1 MGAYG
6 MRILLVNDDG
16 IEAAGIRHL
25 MHALSDGH
33 TVYAV
38 APDRQ
43 RSAASM
49 AMTLE
54 IPLRAAPVESGEF
67 PLAGAYAVDGTP
79 VDCVRLGLG
88 NLVEAPDLVIS
99 GVNHGPNLGSDTLY
113 SGTCGAAQ
121 QAAILGVQAIAMSLD
136 RRNPTHFETAT
147 AVTKRMIEV
156 VRAHPL
162 PFGMYYNVNVPDL
175 PPEEIKGYKIARL
188 AYVRYNGVYER
199 REDPLGR
206 PYYWVPRGKLP
217 CDPNDDTDYA
227 WVKKGYVTVT
237 PMSFD
242 SAKPDAVDLSDVFGG
257 EA

>member
-1 MGAYG
+1 

-16 IEAAGIRHL
+16 INAEGIRTL
-25 MHALSDGH
+25 MRALSNEH
-33 TVYAV
+33 EVYAV

-49 AMTLE
+49 AMTLDT
-54 IPLRAAPVESGEF
+54 PLRAVPV
-67 PLAGAYAVDGTP
+67 PVDPQVAVAYAVDGTP
-79 VDCVRLGLG
+79 VDCVRLALG
-88 NLVEAPDLVIS
+88 NLVKEPDLVIS
-99 GVNHGPNLGSDTLY
+99 GINHGPNLGSDTLY

-121 QAAILGVQAIAMSLD
+121 QAAILYTQAIAMSLD
-136 RRNPTHFETAT
+136 HRNPTHFETAA
-147 AVTKRMIEV
+147 AVTVRMIDV
-156 VRAHPL
+156 IKRHPL
-162 PFGMYYNVNVPDL
+162 PFGMFYNVNVPDL
-175 PPEEIKGYKIARL
+175 PLKEIKGYRVTNL

-217 CDPNDDTDYA
+217 CDPDEDTDYA
-227 WVKKGYVTVT
+227 WMKKGYVTVT

-242 SAKPDAVDLSDVFGG
+242 SAKPGAVDLSEEFGG